1 MKINFEEILLSG
13 NPKQTASAKMKRS
26 PEFAGEVL
34 ASGEIALHSGLYR
47 LQHDSH
53 AVEEEI
59 FIRRGTTLPAC
70 HDCGSPVTF
79 TLVRKVEHIEDDP
92 DFQ

>member
-1 MKINFEEILLSG
+1 MKITFEEILLSG
-13 NPKQTASAKMKRS
+13 NPKQTASAKKRIG
-26 PEFAGEVL
+26 PENVDEVF

-47 LQHDSH
+47 LQHDFH

-70 HDCGSPVTF
+70 HDCGSPVSF